1 MTTYYTNDDGIKVE
15 MQIYEAVWRPINN
28 LTTNLTKICFVV
40 ITDDVEEVQVLSWED
55 LVGEIG
61 LDNARD
67 FDLAEIREVTA

>member
-40 ITDDVEEVQVLSWED
+40 ITDDVEEIEVVSWED
-55 LVGEIG
+55 LVDEIG
-61 LDNARD
+61 LDKARD
-67 FDLAEIREVTA
+67 FSLTEIREVN